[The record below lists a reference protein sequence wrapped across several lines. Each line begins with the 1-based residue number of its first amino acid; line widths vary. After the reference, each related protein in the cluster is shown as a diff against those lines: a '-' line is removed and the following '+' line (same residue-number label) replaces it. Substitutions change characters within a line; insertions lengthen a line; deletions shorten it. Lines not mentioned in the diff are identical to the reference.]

1 MVDSLSRVARDSVRK
16 GRKPRREQED
26 EVPATNGSHG
36 SAQSSRSPQSGAP
49 PAELSPPHQ
58 ATPSGRVVQRSF
70 KQSVTNSSSV
80 RRDGIS
86 LLPPVRN
93 DTTRSSYFKM
103 KALGLDPH
111 AGMDKKRPTRLGK
124 RGRSNE
130 DIPLP
135 EKRLFSSSRASPP
148 LYHAADTSLDQ
159 IRKPL
164 VHDEEDVELFAA
176 MRAARSAMSE
186 SISFFKEEL
195 ARDELHNSRSS
206 DGLDNST
213 QTHRSRP
220 RFDHSFN
227 STTPLE
233 SLQETRPPPKYRN
246 RVSKFLPREMYADVL
261 MAKQRET
268 NGEAS
273 SASTKDHTEPRKR
286 QGLVPSLSSVR
297 PTSVVRHPER
307 AARAIPGNA
316 TNHNHHTTSTSMAMG
331 TEEDEA
337 IDEVAE
343 RNQYV
348 QERTMSGGNS
358 AQNSRTV
365 TEDDM
370 ADVEEDGSED
380 EEWDAQ
386 EEEGFDDE
394 YVDEYEDGEE
404 EEEDSDEDP
413 YPGPVHGKG
422 GTSMDDAIEL

>member
-1 MVDSLSRVARDSVRK
+1 
-16 GRKPRREQED
+16 
-26 EVPATNGSHG
+26 
-36 SAQSSRSPQSGAP
+36 
-49 PAELSPPHQ
+49 
-58 ATPSGRVVQRSF
+58 
-70 KQSVTNSSSV
+70 
-80 RRDGIS
+80 
-86 LLPPVRN
+86 
-93 DTTRSSYFKM
+93 M

-111 AGMDKKRPTRLGK
+111 AGVDKRRLSRLGK
-124 RGRSNE
+124 RERSNE

-148 LYHAADTSLDQ
+148 LHHAANTSLDQ

-164 VHDEEDVELFAA
+164 VHNEEDVELFAA

-213 QTHRSRP
+213 QTHRLRP

-227 STTPLE
+227 STMPLE
-233 SLQETRPPPKYRN
+233 SHRETRPPPKYRN

-273 SASTKDHTEPRKR
+273 SASTKDRTEPRKR
-286 QGLVPSLSSVR
+286 QGFVPSLSSGR
-297 PTSVVRHPER
+297 STSAVQHPEP
-307 AARAIPGNA
+307 AARAIPGKA
-316 TNHNHHTTSTSMAMG
+316 MNHKHHTPSTSVDMG
-331 TEEDEA
+331 TDEDEA

-343 RNQYV
+343 RNQYA
-348 QERTMSGGNS
+348 QERMISGGNS

-380 EEWDAQ
+380 EDWDAQ

-394 YVDEYEDGEE
+394 YADDYEEGEE
-404 EEEDSDEDP
+404 EEEDEDEDP
-413 YPGPVHGKG
+413 YAGPVHGKG